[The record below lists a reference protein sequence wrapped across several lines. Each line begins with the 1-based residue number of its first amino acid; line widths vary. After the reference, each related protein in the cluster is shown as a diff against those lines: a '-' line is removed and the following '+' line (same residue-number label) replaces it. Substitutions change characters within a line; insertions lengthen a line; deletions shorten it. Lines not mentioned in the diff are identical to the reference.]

1 MQTVCQ
7 YTESSWQEKDNMYFL
22 TNKEIEIFQLKTVH
36 VYRGIPRIPILLVL
50 PYHQSMTK
58 WPKLT
63 PAIWHNLTQN
73 MTLWLKLYFPD
84 DVVFLFTFNIFVVK
98 CLYSE
103 FAGVTMLHNLYI
115 ENHSENCLPFG
126 TPLGCD
132 ICYCLQYI
140 RLLSEICLNQLA
152 FM

>member
-1 MQTVCQ
+1 M
-7 YTESSWQEKDNMYFL
+7 
-22 TNKEIEIFQLKTVH
+22 I
-36 VYRGIPRIPILLVL
+36 
-50 PYHQSMTK
+50 
-58 WPKLT
+58 
-63 PAIWHNLTQN
+63 
-73 MTLWLKLYFPD
+73 LWLKLYFPD

-103 FAGVTMLHNLYI
+103 FCWSYNVTQFYI

-132 ICYCLQYI
+132 ICYCLPYI

-152 FM
+152 LVSHQQRYSLGSDMLSLLTYKVFNSLFEITVKFRNLNYKILRKLRSQPSVMLILVYSKFRL